1 MIESRQSR
9 RQRVL
14 KGGKIYFDHAA
25 IDCAVRNV
33 SEAGAMLEIASPI
46 GIPNNFSLV
55 ISQQALRRPCRVAWR
70 SARRIGVR
78 FD

>member
-1 MIESRQSR
+1 MIENRQPR

-14 KGGKIYFDHAA
+14 KGGKIYFDHAV
-25 IDCAVRNV
+25 IDCAVRDV

-55 ISQQALRRPCRVAWR
+55 IGQQALRRPCRVAWR
-70 SARRIGVR
+70 SARRIGVH